1 MPVETVYAVSI
12 IVAAFVVFMLT
23 LAWAWARAHEPMP
36 IKG

>member
-1 MPVETVYAVSI
+1 MPIETTYIVAA

-36 IKG
+36 IKN